1 MEKIGHIILN
11 GDKKVMFSAPH
22 AVEQTRDGKIK
33 YAEQDTGEI
42 ARFVNKLGYPCII
55 KTENLNDDAN
65 YDLNCKYKSDLQKYI
80 KDNNIVAL
88 IDLHELSPLREQLIC
103 LGTGGEDDINLL
115 GDNKKALA
123 LKEYFEKY
131 FKVVELNNPF
141 SAKGEVTI
149 ARYTSN
155 FSKIPCVQIEMN
167 CKLFVDNMITA
178 EDMAKVMAGAT
189 EIMGAK
195 INEKDSISK

>member
-1 MEKIGHIILN
+1 MGKIGHIILN

-115 GDNKKALA
+115 I
-123 LKEYFEKY
+123 EKGKY
-131 FKVVELNNPF
+131 N
-141 SAKGEVTI
+141 S
-149 ARYTSN
+149 R
-155 FSKIPCVQIEMN
+155 
-167 CKLFVDNMITA
+167 
-178 EDMAKVMAGAT
+178 
-189 EIMGAK
+189 
-195 INEKDSISK
+195 